1 MCHRKCRHSP
11 KSAPTSP
18 GFARNFAAESR
29 ASATPAAIAT
39 DLPAL
44 QPQTATSIGVD
55 HDERADLR
63 DFNDAV
69 VHGGNLPMDVLAENV
84 ADYVRGVGR
93 SRLGATAAM

>member
-1 MCHRKCRHSP
+1 MCHRKCLHSP
-11 KSAPTSP
+11 KSAPISP

-44 QPQTATSIGVD
+44 QPETVTSIGVG
-55 HDERADLR
+55 HDERAGLR
-63 DFNDAV
+63 DFDDAV
-69 VHGGNLPMDVLAENV
+69 VLGGHVPMDVLAENV